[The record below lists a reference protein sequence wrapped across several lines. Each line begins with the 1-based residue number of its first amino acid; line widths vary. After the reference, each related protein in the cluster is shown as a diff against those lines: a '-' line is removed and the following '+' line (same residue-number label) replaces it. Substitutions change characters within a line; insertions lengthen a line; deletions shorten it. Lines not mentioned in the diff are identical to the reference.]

1 MDFLFDLA
9 LQAGES
15 WSWKGH
21 PPLRRHIEDVVWSD
35 VFEHAL
41 VVDRATAKI
50 AGYVSI
56 HSVNLFHGVGYLSVY
71 LERTMRSRGYLFEG
85 VALLIQRMFDS
96 TPVRKLYTE
105 STDETFR
112 KFSGGA
118 AFQEEGRLVDYRMVR
133 GRPCDLVI
141 SAVSK
146 HSWDLEIRPIL
157 KAVLGTVE

>member
-71 LERTMRSRGYLFEG
+71 LERTMRSRGYSENH
-85 VALLIQRMFDS
+85 
-96 TPVRKLYTE
+96 
-105 STDETFR
+105 
-112 KFSGGA
+112 
-118 AFQEEGRLVDYRMVR
+118 
-133 GRPCDLVI
+133 C
-141 SAVSK
+141 
-146 HSWDLEIRPIL
+146 PIL
-157 KAVLGTVE
+157 KSSAQPKLDPVTTLLFKVLFLGAL

>member
-71 LERTMRSRGYLFEG
+71 LERTMRS
-85 VALLIQRMFDS
+85 VS
-96 TPVRKLYTE
+96 YTHLRAH
-105 STDETFR
+105 ETV
-112 KFSGGA
+112 
-118 AFQEEGRLVDYRMVR
+118 L
-133 GRPCDLVI
+133 DLVCRLL
-141 SAVSK
+141 
-146 HSWDLEIRPIL
+146 LE
-157 KAVLGTVE
+157 KKQK